1 MNLFPLSKK
10 HSVQYSI
17 VDEGEIKEHSLGVWQ
32 NVDKYPNFAKTFACP
47 AVNSVDNRI
56 FTINSPVTCEVTFG
70 MGFDGPYFNYE
81 FDTKIH
87 PVETDV
93 HSLIKGIFQVENQK
107 GLSVFQIMAPYVF
120 ITDDELNITTFG
132 PNLKTENVLYVPGS
146 LNIRNWIR
154 NLNSAWTLIDQN
166 REGKVWFDV
175 DKPMIQL
182 LFDKP
187 IDLFYSPMTQIQK
200 DYYRN
205 IRGILKSRS
214 NMNKLFK
221 HIVVRRPKK
230 LL

>member
-10 HSVQYSI
+10 NKVQYSI
-17 VDEGEIKEHSLGVWQ
+17 VDEGTVAEHSLGIWQ
-32 NVDKYPNFAKTFACP
+32 NVDKYPNYSKYFGCP

-56 FTINSPVTCEVTFG
+56 FTINSPVTCELTFG
-70 MGFDGPYFNYE
+70 ISIDGPYYNYE

-93 HSLIKGIFQVENQK
+93 HNLIKGIFQVENNK
-107 GLSVFQIMAPYVF
+107 GFTTFQIMAPYVF
-120 ITDDELNITTFG
+120 ITDEELNITTFG
-132 PNLKTENVLYVPGS
+132 PNIETENVTYVPGT

-166 REGKVWFDV
+166 REGKILFSV
-175 DKPMIQL
+175 DKPMIQI

-187 IDLFYSPMTQIQK
+187 VDLFYSPMTEIQNN
-200 DYYRN
+200 YYRN

-214 NMNKLFK
+214 NMNKLYK
-221 HIVVRRPKK
+221 HIVLRRPKK